1 MPWQRM
7 TNKLKQMMSYVE
19 WISYWK
25 LNVTIDLVD
34 DFTIRT
40 ACLLDGYVHAEAEEA
55 AAFSTGADAAADH
68 RQHADNEPA
77 DAPRAGEA
85 ERAVRVGA
93 LPPPPRRA
101 ARLLGVD
108 AGAGARGAAGA
119 GRRVLQPAGVRRG
132 FVPDVRAR
140 RHGVRPLRPI
150 LAAGEEAVRYEVVQ
164 QEANA
169 SWASV
174 QVELGK
180 AVRAVA
186 ERADAGAAINVGELM
201 FKMTMG
207 IIFRA
212 AFGTQSCGE
221 QGEFIAIMQEFSRL
235 FGAFNVGDFI
245 SSLRWLDPHGI
256 NRRLKAARG
265 SLDKFIN
272 RIIDEH
278 IANPKAEGS
287 AERDMVDEMLVFLD
301 EVDSGVVGGRTRE
314 EDELLKGQL
323 RLTRNNIKAIIMD
336 LMFGG
341 TETVASAIEW
351 AMAELMKNPDE
362 MCRVQEE
369 LTTAIGGLD
378 RQVQESDLEKLPY
391 LKCVVK
397 ETLRLHP
404 PIPLLLHETAE
415 ESQVAGFS
423 VPAESRVMVNVWA
436 IGRDRSVW
444 KDAGEFRPARFAPG
458 SEAAAVDFKGNFFE
472 FLPFGSGRRSCP
484 GMYLGLHALELAV
497 AQMAH
502 CFTWV
507 LPGGMKPSE
516 LDMGDVSGL
525 TAPRAVRLVAVPT
538 HRLTCP
544 FY

>member
-1 MPWQRM
+1 MAWLEQVHLVVVGFLVPLAVLLVCSTATSTRRRR
-7 TNKLKQMMSYVE
+7 KQLPFPPGPTPLPIIGNMLIMNQLTHRGLA
-19 WISYWK
+19 K
-25 LNVTIDLVD
+25 LNERYGSGLCH
-34 DFTIRT
+34 FRLG
-40 ACLLDGYVHAEAEEA
+40 ARH
-55 AAFSTGADAAADH
+55 AFSVSTP
-68 RQHADNEPA
+68 EPA
-77 DAPRAGEA
+77 RE
-85 ERAVRVGA
+85 
-93 LPPPPRRA
+93 
-101 ARLLGVD
+101 
-108 AGAGARGAAGA
+108 
-119 GRRVLQPAGVRRG
+119 VLQAQGAVFSNRPASAAVSYLTYG
-132 FVPDVRAR
+132 RADMAFAHYGPFWR
-140 RHGVRPLRPI
+140 QARKLCVMNLFSRKRT
-150 LAAGEEAVRYEVVQ
+150 
-164 QEANA
+164 A

-174 QVELGK
+174 QVELCK

-186 ERADAGAAINVGELM
+186 ERADAGAAINVGELKY
-201 FKMTMG
+201 KMTMG

-221 QGEFIAIMQEFSRL
+221 QGELFIAVMQEFSRL

-245 SSLRWLDPHGI
+245 SSLRCLDPHGI

-278 IANPKAEGS
+278 IANPKAEDS
-287 AERDMVDEMLVFLD
+287 AERDIVDEMLVFLD

-362 MCRVQEE
+362 LSRVQEE
-369 LTTAIGGLD
+369 LTTTIGGLD

-423 VPAESRVMVNVWA
+423 VPAESRVMINVWA

-444 KDAGEFRPARFAPG
+444 KDAGEFRPARCAPG
-458 SEAAAVDFKGNFFE
+458 GEAAAVDFKGNFFE

-507 LPGGMKPSE
+507 LPGRMKPSE
-516 LDMGDVSGL
+516 LDMGDVFGL
-525 TAPRAVRLVAVPT
+525 SAPRAVRLVAVPT

-544 FY
+544 LF